1 MYISEEFVDFL
12 DAGEAVLPEA
22 RARERTCK
30 FNLIVKEVPSAKTL
44 LSSEIEYGTKGSA
57 ID

>member
-1 MYISEEFVDFL
+1 MYISEEFIDFL
-12 DAGEAVLPEA
+12 DEA
-22 RARERTCK
+22 RARERTCR
-30 FNLIVKEVPSAKTL
+30 FNLIMKEVPSAETW